1 MGKKALNVLE
11 RTDDL
16 RNVAKEISKEK
27 GVSYE
32 DAFAE
37 AKNKKGVIDMM
48 EIGDINK
55 YGEPSYY
62 YKEAVATF
70 GDNVNGVPTE
80 TISPEK
86 LEVLITANKMGADI
100 IDFKKNMSASDLKKQ
115 TVNSRREKEK
125 TKEKD
130 KILILKKPNNRKDV
144 NAA

>member
-1 MGKKALNVLE
+1 MGKKVEKVLE

-16 RNVAKEISKEK
+16 RSVANEISKAK
-27 GVSYE
+27 GLSYE

-37 AKNKKGVIDMM
+37 AKNLNGVTDML
-48 EIGDINK
+48 EIADINK

-70 GDNVNGVPTE
+70 GDNVNGVKTE

-86 LEVLITANKMGADI
+86 LETLLTANKMGAEI
-100 IDFKKNMSASDLKKQ
+100 EYSKAMSNNEIKIQAIEKRK
-115 TVNSRREKEK
+115 EKEK

-130 KILILKKPNNRKDV
+130 KVLIFTKPKNVKDIK
-144 NAA
+144 AA